1 MEWETFDFMAG
12 RTKLDRKIGQILEGD
27 RFRCS
32 FCAGAGIL
40 HGNKGMKCPVCKG
53 SGTVWLP
60 ETSLFKFKINIFAK
74 KEKRRQIVKYG
85 KRK

>member
-32 FCAGAGIL
+32 
-40 HGNKGMKCPVCKG
+40 
-53 SGTVWLP
+53 
-60 ETSLFKFKINIFAK
+60 
-74 KEKRRQIVKYG
+74 
-85 KRK
+85 